1 MLKQIPILVLAR
13 EDFSDHVGQSCS
25 KTQIP
30 SHGRLTD
37 HVSEGRLTD
46 HVSEGGLTDH
56 VSEGGL
62 TDHVSEGGLTDH
74 VSEGGLT
81 DHVSEGGLTDHVS
94 EGGLTDHVSEGG
106 LTDHVSEGGLTDHV
120 SKGSLF
126 CFVGC
131 LTSQQQASVSQGLIC
146 KDNFTCCHAEIEAA
160 DQTFYLTQSQ
170 YTDTG
175 PTSPSTDPI
184 IPVASKGRLT
194 DHVREERLT
203 DHVSE
208 GRLTDHVSEGRIND
222 HVSQGRINDHV
233 SQRLK
238 RAEFSPT
245 AASVICSSWR
255 SGTSRLYAQR
265 F

>member
-1 MLKQIPILVLAR
+1 MVPDWPSQPWYSKLMRMLKQIPILVLAR
-13 EDFSDHVGQSCS
+13 EDFTDHVGQSCS

-37 HVSEGRLTD
+37 HVSEGR
-46 HVSEGGLTDH
+46 
-56 VSEGGL
+56 
-62 TDHVSEGGLTDH
+62 
-74 VSEGGLT
+74 
-81 DHVSEGGLTDHVS
+81 
-94 EGGLTDHVSEGG
+94 